1 MNTGINRRWPLTL
14 RETLLALAAI
24 GCALGWTV
32 EYEKRISLS
41 HEVTVRQAINM
52 LDQSDQICVECRM
65 EGSTQRRYWLVR
77 ERAVS
82 HPIPVFR
89 PYTGLTVEQLT
100 NSAPSESGSTE

>member
-1 MNTGINRRWPLTL
+1 MNAGINHRWPLSL
-14 RETLLALAAI
+14 RETLLALAAV
-24 GCALGWTV
+24 GGALGWAV
-32 EYEKRISLS
+32 EHEKRVRLT

-89 PYTGLTVEQLT
+89 PYTGLAVEQPT
-100 NSAPSESGSTE
+100 NSAPSESGSTH